1 MNATEITIPYE
12 KQSNLQTNRTC
23 GAACLTMVYRSF
35 GQEVTQAEI
44 WAAIAKQNRFGSLA
58 STTHLMARDALNR
71 GFSAVAM
78 QARHPLQALRLC
90 RESGIR
96 AILNHRLKPNVAT
109 GHYSVLVDINDKNVI
124 LHDPLYGPWRRLSH
138 AELLELWHPRFPGCE
153 IVGNLLIGIAAEPPE
168 VPVCLRCRTPI
179 PANVDCPNC
188 RKPLALKPVAP
199 LGCVNNG
206 CADRMWNYICCPSC
220 DYAWSFSH
228 QPPPPALGAAF
239 DSRNGADHPPF
250 SRPISVDVTRAP
262 VADEDLLNLK
272 KLFGEL
278 DKFCS
283 LFLSLPAA
291 TNYSDIKQQLDFI
304 AASKEKLTLVL
315 AEELA
320 QRKARREQLVN
331 SLQAAKE
338 KQEAYHKRMQEIDK
352 PSPPLD
358 GNDLGRALL
367 KNLGLTG

>member
-1 MNATEITIPYE
+1 MNAAEMTIPYE

-35 GQEVTQAEI
+35 GKEIPQAEI

-58 STTHLMARDALNR
+58 STTHLMARDALSS
-71 GFSAVAM
+71 GFAALAV

-90 RESGIR
+90 RESGVR
-96 AILNHRLKPNVAT
+96 AILNHRLKHNVGT
-109 GHYSVLVDINDKNVI
+109 GHYSVLVDIDHENVI
-124 LHDPLYGPWRRLSH
+124 LHDPLYGPLRRLSH

-153 IVGNLLIGIAAEPPE
+153 IVGNVLIGVAAESPE
-168 VPVCLRCRTPI
+168 VPVCQRCRTPI
-179 PANVDCPNC
+179 PTNVDCPNC

-199 LGCVNNG
+199 LGCVNNA
-206 CADRMWNYICCPSC
+206 CAGRMWNFICCPSC
-220 DYAWSFSH
+220 DYAWTFSH
-228 QPPPPALGAAF
+228 RPPPALGAAL
-239 DSRNGADHPPF
+239 DSRNGANHPTF
-250 SRPISVDVTRAP
+250 SRPISVGVTRAP
-262 VADEDLLNLK
+262 VAHKDPLNLK

-283 LFLSLPAA
+283 HILSLPTAA
-291 TNYSDIKQQLDFI
+291 NHPDIKQQLDFI
-304 AASKEKLTLVL
+304 AASKEKLTLAL

-320 QRKARREQLVN
+320 QRKARQEQLAN
-331 SLQAAKE
+331 SVQAAKE
-338 KQEAYHKRMQEIDK
+338 KQEAYHKRMQEIDQ